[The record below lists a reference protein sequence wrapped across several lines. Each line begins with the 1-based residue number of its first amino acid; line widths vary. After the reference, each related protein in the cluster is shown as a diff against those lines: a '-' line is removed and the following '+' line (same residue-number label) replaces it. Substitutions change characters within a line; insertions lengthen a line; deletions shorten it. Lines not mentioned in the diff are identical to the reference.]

1 MKITIQNLKDE
12 IITVEVEQTDTI
24 RRIKEKI
31 QELNGIHPDSQY
43 LFLCGELLN
52 DDKLLFFYKITEE
65 TTLTLAK
72 NSIVKFDENLKDGM
86 IDFFEDGSKKQKNE
100 SEYIQN
106 KLKNI
111 ELNVNLIHF
120 DLNIASPE
128 NYLYYNEFKINVVG
142 DFIAI
147 DNLDILQE
155 YLDKIQY
162 KYISYVVITTGSS
175 RKDVIPM

>member
-43 LFLCGELLN
+43 LFLGGELLN

-72 NSIVKFDENLKDGM
+72 NNIVKFDENLKDGM
-86 IDFFEDGSKKQKNE
+86 IDFFEDGSKKQKNA
-100 SEYIQN
+100 SE
-106 KLKNI
+106 
-111 ELNVNLIHF
+111 
-120 DLNIASPE
+120 
-128 NYLYYNEFKINVVG
+128 
-142 DFIAI
+142 FI
-147 DNLDILQE
+147 
-155 YLDKIQY
+155 
-162 KYISYVVITTGSS
+162 
-175 RKDVIPM
+175 